1 MCGICGIKSLNY
13 NAVDLKK
20 SQFFEMLN
28 SLNHRGPDFKGH
40 YINENLYLGSTRL
53 KILDLEDR
61 SNMPMQFDNYIIIFN
76 GEIYNHKELRE
87 NLKVSGEVFK
97 TTSDTEVILRLFKNY
112 KLESFKLL
120 DGMFAICIYDIKN
133 KKIILAR
140 DIFGIKPLYYSFFN
154 KSFVFSSEI
163 KSIVNKFNNNFEKNY
178 FAIYSYLSKGSIIEP
193 QTQFNNIFSLLPG
206 NVMIIED
213 NLDYE
218 IKEFQTVCSII
229 KESENSSIYYSKDE
243 FFLEL
248 NKQISTHS
256 QSDVPISLMLSSGID
271 SVYLNEVLKD
281 SVTPFTLSY
290 NFCKDS
296 SNDEIIR
303 IKKNF
308 SLKNHFSE
316 YFEDS
321 DIINIRNNYVK
332 LSDTLSIDGIQ
343 FLLISKFIKKNN
355 FKVAMAGFGADEIF
369 NSYPSYKYL
378 KFFNNM
384 KNITPSFVGHLF
396 NFNDYK
402 IKKLKN
408 LLFNSSSLEKM
419 YLNFRSIF
427 FKDEIT
433 KILGDKIEEY
443 DFYLLEEFKKYTKD
457 IIFLNNKIKS
467 LEMNIYLRDQVLKDL
482 DWASMKHS
490 LEVRV
495 PFLSKSL
502 LKMSASK
509 SLVNSINKNDL
520 FVYSKLYG
528 SNYFYDYKKK
538 GFSSPDNI
546 TKNQRKFVLDNY
558 SNFINN

>member
-112 KLESFKLL
+112 KLESFKML

-133 KKIILAR
+133 KKIFLAR
-140 DIFGIKPLYYSFFN
+140 DVFGIKPLYYSFSN
-154 KSFVFSSEI
+154 KSLVFSSEI

-213 NLDYE
+213 NLDYK

-229 KESENSSIYYSKDE
+229 KESENSSISYSKDE

-316 YFEDS
+316 YFEDC
-321 DIINIRNNYVK
+321 DIINIRNNYAK

-343 FLLISKFIKKNN
+343 FLLISKLIKKNN

-384 KNITPSFVGHLF
+384 KNITPSFIRHLF

-427 FKDEIT
+427 FKDEIA

-443 DFYLLEEFKKYTKD
+443 DLYLLEEFKKYTKD

-558 SNFINN
+558 SNFINS